1 MSIEETKEAI
11 RVMQAF
17 VDGKKVEYQISDG
30 TWLVGLTPSWNW
42 PSTRYRIKPTPV
54 QCDGG
59 GEMISEL
66 ESAKQRIRLLIAE
79 RDTARR
85 QADQQY
91 KLREEFRELLGTD
104 DVEHGVAVV
113 REMKERIKRLEEE
126 LERTK
131 QDRNAI
137 AKKTREPLLLKLDR
151 AAERIKRLEE
161 SLDEVYHAGRVGA
174 SLRANKAW
182 NKAKE
187 AKP

>member
-1 MSIEETKEAI
+1 MSDTPRTDAHNWKDGDYDDPLH
-11 RVMQAF
+11 AF
-17 VDGKKVEYQISDG
+17 YDFCRQLE
-30 TWLVGLTPSWNW
+30 
-42 PSTRYRIKPTPV
+42 R
-54 QCDGG
+54 
-59 GEMISEL
+59 EL
-66 ESAKQRIRLLIAE
+66 NAANDRIRLLIAE

>member
-1 MSIEETKEAI
+1 MSDHIPDLTKMI
-11 RVMQAF
+11 G
-17 VDGKKVEYQISDG
+17 D
-30 TWLVGLTPSWNW
+30 TPRTDAYAKSQ
-42 PSTRYRIKPTPV
+42 PTPERWEWIEKCE
-54 QCDGG
+54 QL
-59 GEMISEL
+59 EREL
-66 ESAKQRIRLLIAE
+66 NAANERIRLLIAE

-85 QADQQY
+85 QADQTY
-91 KLREEFRELLGTD
+91 KLREEFTELLGTD
-104 DVEHGVAVV
+104 DVEQGVAVV

-161 SLDEVYHAGRVGA
+161 AGDA
-174 SLRANKAW
+174 MAAW
-182 NKAKE
+182 LSDPRNLGDDPFMSSQWRKAKE